1 MLKEMKKESPPVMT
15 SWKMHLESDFILN
28 HKGICTVIS
37 TGITHAH
44 TKKNRKLN
52 KYPFKGGK

>member
-1 MLKEMKKESPPVMT
+1 MLKEMKKESPPVVT

-37 TGITHAH
+37 TGITHTH
-44 TKKNRKLN
+44 THKKKM
-52 KYPFKGGK
+52 KIK

>member
-1 MLKEMKKESPPVMT
+1 MLKEMKKESPPVIT

-37 TGITHAH
+37 TGITH
-44 TKKNRKLN
+44 TQNRKLN